1 MHSMGEHK
9 PGKLEQMARRKKY
22 NVGDQVVYPQHGV
35 ATIQKIEDKEVLG
48 AKQSYLVLEL
58 DEGDLTLMVPAAS
71 VEEVGI
77 RNLIGKEQ
85 VEEVLGIL
93 GKAKVTDGADNW
105 SRRFKANSEKLRSG
119 DIQQV
124 AEVVRNLSIRDKQK
138 GLSTGER
145 RMLNRARRIL
155 AGEIAVALKLDTE
168 GAEEVLENAL
178 A

>member
-1 MHSMGEHK
+1 M
-9 PGKLEQMARRKKY
+9 PRRKRYK
-22 NVGDQVVYPQHGV
+22 VGDQVVYPQHGV

-48 AKQSYLVLEL
+48 DRQEYLVLEL

-85 VEEVLGIL
+85 VEEVLRVLSKGR
-93 GKAKVTDGADNW
+93 VTDGADNW

-119 DIQQV
+119 DIQMV

-155 AGEIAVALKLDTE
+155 AGEIAVALKLDAE

>member
-1 MHSMGEHK
+1 
-9 PGKLEQMARRKKY
+9 MARRKRYK
-22 NVGDQVVYPQHGV
+22 VGDQVVYPQHGV

-48 AKQSYLVLEL
+48 QNQSYLVLEL
-58 DEGDLTLMVPAAS
+58 DEGDLTLMVPAAA

-85 VEEVLGIL
+85 VDEVLGIL

-119 DIQQV
+119 DIQMV

>member
-1 MHSMGEHK
+1 
-9 PGKLEQMARRKKY
+9 MARRKRYK
-22 NVGDQVVYPQHGV
+22 VGDQVVYPQHGV

-48 AKQSYLVLEL
+48 GKQSYLVLEL

-85 VEEVLGIL
+85 VDEVLGIL

-119 DIQQV
+119 DIQMV

-155 AGEIAVALKLDTE
+155 AGEIAVALKLDAE
-168 GAEEVLENAL
+168 GADEVLENAL

>member
-1 MHSMGEHK
+1 
-9 PGKLEQMARRKKY
+9 MARRKRYK
-22 NVGDQVVYPQHGV
+22 VGDQVVYPQHGV

-155 AGEIAVALKLDTE
+155 AGEIAVALKLDAE
-168 GAEEVLENAL
+168 GADEVLENAL
-178 A
+178 S

>member
-1 MHSMGEHK
+1 
-9 PGKLEQMARRKKY
+9 MARRKRYK
-22 NVGDQVVYPQHGV
+22 VGDQVVYPQHGV

-48 AKQSYLVLEL
+48 EKQSYLVLEL

-119 DIQQV
+119 DIQLV

-155 AGEIAVALKLDTE
+155 AGELAVALKLDAE

-178 A
+178 S

>member
-1 MHSMGEHK
+1 
-9 PGKLEQMARRKKY
+9 MARRKRYK
-22 NVGDQVVYPQHGV
+22 VGDQVVYPQHGV

-48 AKQSYLVLEL
+48 EKQAYLVLEL

-77 RNLIGKEQ
+77 RNLIGKDE

-119 DIQQV
+119 DIQMV

-155 AGEIAVALKLDTE
+155 AGEIAVALKLDPE

-178 A
+178 G

>member
-1 MHSMGEHK
+1 
-9 PGKLEQMARRKKY
+9 MARRKRYK
-22 NVGDQVVYPQHGV
+22 VGDQVVYPQHGV

-48 AKQSYLVLEL
+48 EKQSYLVLEL
-58 DEGDLTLMVPAAS
+58 DEGDLTLMVPAAA

-77 RNLIGKEQ
+77 RNLIGKDE
-85 VEEVLGIL
+85 VDEVLGIL

-119 DIQQV
+119 DIQMV

-155 AGEIAVALKLDTE
+155 AGELAVALKLDAE

>member
-1 MHSMGEHK
+1 
-9 PGKLEQMARRKKY
+9 MARRKRYK
-22 NVGDQVVYPQHGV
+22 VGDQVVYPQHGV

-48 AKQSYLVLEL
+48 EKQSYLVLEL
-58 DEGDLTLMVPAAS
+58 DEGDLTLMVPAAA

-119 DIQQV
+119 DIQLV

-155 AGEIAVALKLDTE
+155 AGELAVALKLDAE

-178 A
+178 S

>member
-1 MHSMGEHK
+1 
-9 PGKLEQMARRKKY
+9 MARRKRYK
-22 NVGDQVVYPQHGV
+22 VGDQVVYPQHGV

-48 AKQSYLVLEL
+48 EKQSYLVLEL

-155 AGEIAVALKLDTE
+155 SGEIAVALKLDAE
-168 GAEEVLENAL
+168 GAEEVLEKAL
-178 A
+178 S

>member
-1 MHSMGEHK
+1 
-9 PGKLEQMARRKKY
+9 
-22 NVGDQVVYPQHGV
+22 
-35 ATIQKIEDKEVLG
+35 
-48 AKQSYLVLEL
+48 LEL
-58 DEGDLTLMVPAAS
+58 DEGDLTLMVPAAA

-119 DIQQV
+119 DIQMV

-155 AGEIAVALKLDTE
+155 AGEIAVALKLDPE

-178 A
+178 G

>member
-1 MHSMGEHK
+1 
-9 PGKLEQMARRKKY
+9 MARRKRYK
-22 NVGDQVVYPQHGV
+22 VGDQVVYPQHGV

-48 AKQSYLVLEL
+48 EKQSYLVLEL

-155 AGEIAVALKLDTE
+155 SGELAVALKLDQE

-178 A
+178 S

>member
-1 MHSMGEHK
+1 
-9 PGKLEQMARRKKY
+9 MARRKRYK
-22 NVGDQVVYPQHGV
+22 VGDQVVYPQHGV

-48 AKQSYLVLEL
+48 EKQSYLVLEL
-58 DEGDLTLMVPAAS
+58 DEGDLTLMVPAAA

-119 DIQQV
+119 DIQMV

-155 AGEIAVALKLDTE
+155 AGEIAVALKLDPE

-178 A
+178 G

>member
-1 MHSMGEHK
+1 
-9 PGKLEQMARRKKY
+9 
-22 NVGDQVVYPQHGV
+22 VGDQVVYPQHGV

-48 AKQSYLVLEL
+48 EKQSYLVLEL

-155 AGEIAVALKLDTE
+155 AGEIAVALKLDAE

-178 A
+178 S

>member
-1 MHSMGEHK
+1 
-9 PGKLEQMARRKKY
+9 MARRKRYK
-22 NVGDQVVYPQHGV
+22 VGDQVVYPQHGV

-48 AKQSYLVLEL
+48 EKQSYLVLEL

-85 VEEVLGIL
+85 VDEVLGIL

-119 DIQQV
+119 DIQMV

-155 AGEIAVALKLDTE
+155 AGELAVALKLDAE